1 MEPHLQRPVEPTPH
15 RRGSVRLT
23 RLATSPV
30 TSRVV
35 VFAGAD
41 MLTIA
46 LGGIVTLL
54 LARSLSTVQY
64 GSYSFATSALAVAG
78 MFFEFGLFLPTARR
92 LAQGRGQPR
101 EVVAAATAAYLPVG
115 LAFAVLV
122 FALSFGVDGWFHVNA
137 GAALRLVAPLACVYP
152 YEFVALL
159 LAQGL
164 DRIRLY
170 SLTRTAARAA
180 AVALLGGLLLTDHR
194 LSVALALAVESGAL
208 LLAWAAYSFRLRP
221 AYHNLAPHVRGFVRE
236 ARQYGLQ
243 VYVGRVLSTGTYN
256 MDTLMVAAFTNAR
269 SVGFYAL
276 ANAIAYPAAL
286 PGAGLAAALFPRMA
300 REPRLDQSWL
310 LGAGLLSLAAAGVA
324 CALVRPFISVVV
336 GSAYL
341 PVVGLLP
348 PLALAASVRSVT
360 SIYNGFLAAHG
371 RGPEL
376 RNAALALTCSN
387 LVLNV
392 ALIPPFGAVGAAWAS
407 LVALLCNLAAHMASY
422 RRVVRLLSS
431 EALS

>member
-1 MEPHLQRPVEPTPH
+1 MEPRLERPVESPR
-15 RRGSVRLT
+15 RRGSAALA

-30 TSRVV
+30 TSRVI

-41 MLTIA
+41 VLTTA

-54 LARSLSTVQY
+54 LARSLSTTQY
-64 GSYSFATSALAVAG
+64 GSYSFATSALAFAA

-92 LAQGRGQPR
+92 LAQGRGHPG
-101 EVVAAATAAYLPVG
+101 EVVAAATTAYLPVG
-115 LAFAVLV
+115 VAFAVLV
-122 FALSFGVDGWFHVNA
+122 FALSFGVDGWFHVDA
-137 GAALRLVAPLACVYP
+137 GTALRSVAPLALVYP
-152 YEFVALL
+152 YDFVALL

-170 SLTRTAARAA
+170 SLTRTATRAA
-180 AVALLGGLLLTDHR
+180 AAAALGALLLAGHR

-208 LLAWAAYSFRLRP
+208 LLAWTAYR
-221 AYHNLAPHVRGFVRE
+221 NLAPQVRGFVRE
-236 ARQYGLQ
+236 ARQYGFQ
-243 VYVGRVLSTGTYN
+243 VYLGRVLSTGTYN
-256 MDTLMVAAFTNAR
+256 MDTLMVAAFTDAR

-276 ANAIAYPAAL
+276 ANAIAYPVAL

-300 REPRLDQSWL
+300 REPRLEQSWL
-310 LGAGLLSLAAAGVA
+310 LGAGLLSLATAGLA
-324 CALVRPFISVVV
+324 CALVRPFVSLVV

>member
-1 MEPHLQRPVEPTPH
+1 MEPRLERPVESPR
-15 RRGSVRLT
+15 RRGSAALA

-30 TSRVV
+30 TSRVI

-41 MLTIA
+41 VLTTA

-54 LARSLSTVQY
+54 LARSLSTTQY
-64 GSYSFATSALAVAG
+64 GSYSFATSALAFAA

-92 LAQGRGQPR
+92 LAQGRGHPG
-101 EVVAAATAAYLPVG
+101 EVVAAATTAYLPVG
-115 LAFAVLV
+115 VAFAVLV
-122 FALSFGVDGWFHVNA
+122 FALSFGVDGWFHVDA
-137 GAALRLVAPLACVYP
+137 GTALRSVAPLALVYP
-152 YEFVALL
+152 YDFVALL
-159 LAQGL
+159 LAW
-164 DRIRLY
+164 
-170 SLTRTAARAA
+170 TAYT
-180 AVALLGGLLLTDHR
+180 L
-194 LSVALALAVESGAL
+194 
-208 LLAWAAYSFRLRP
+208 RLRP
-221 AYHNLAPHVRGFVRE
+221 AYRNLAPQVRGFVRE
-236 ARQYGLQ
+236 ARQYGFQ
-243 VYVGRVLSTGTYN
+243 VYLGRVLSTGTYN
-256 MDTLMVAAFTNAR
+256 MDTLMVAAFTDAR

-276 ANAIAYPAAL
+276 ANAIAYPVAL

-300 REPRLDQSWL
+300 REPRLEQSWL
-310 LGAGLLSLAAAGVA
+310 LSAGLLSLATAGLA
-324 CALVRPFISVVV
+324 CALVRPFVSLVV

>member
-1 MEPHLQRPVEPTPH
+1 MEPRLERPVESPR
-15 RRGSVRLT
+15 RRGSAALA

-30 TSRVV
+30 TSRVA
-35 VFAGAD
+35 VFTGAD
-41 MLTIA
+41 TLTTA

-54 LARSLSTVQY
+54 LARSLSTTQY
-64 GSYSFATSALAVAG
+64 GSYSFATSALAFAA

-92 LAQGRGQPR
+92 LAQGRGHPG
-101 EVVAAATAAYLPVG
+101 EVVAAATTAYLPVG
-115 LAFAVLV
+115 VAFAVLV
-122 FALSFGVDGWFHVNA
+122 FALSFGVDGWFHVDA
-137 GAALRLVAPLACVYP
+137 GTALRSVAPLALVYP
-152 YEFVALL
+152 YDFVALL

-170 SLTRTAARAA
+170 SLTRTATRAA
-180 AVALLGGLLLTDHR
+180 AAAALGALLLAGHR

-208 LLAWAAYSFRLRP
+208 LLAWTAYTLRLRP
-221 AYHNLAPHVRGFVRE
+221 AYRNLAPQVRGFVRE
-236 ARQYGLQ
+236 ARQYGFQ
-243 VYVGRVLSTGTYN
+243 
-256 MDTLMVAAFTNAR
+256 
-269 SVGFYAL
+269 
-276 ANAIAYPAAL
+276 AYPVAL

-300 REPRLDQSWL
+300 REPRLEQSWL
-310 LGAGLLSLAAAGVA
+310 LSAGLLSLATAGLA
-324 CALVRPFISVVV
+324 CALVRPFVSLVV

>member
-1 MEPHLQRPVEPTPH
+1 MEPRLERPVESPR
-15 RRGSVRLT
+15 RRGSAALA

-30 TSRVV
+30 TSRVI

-41 MLTIA
+41 VLTTA

-54 LARSLSTVQY
+54 LARSLSTTQY
-64 GSYSFATSALAVAG
+64 GSYSFATSALAFAA

-92 LAQGRGQPR
+92 LAQGRGHPG
-101 EVVAAATAAYLPVG
+101 EVVAAATTAYLPVG
-115 LAFAVLV
+115 VAFAVLV
-122 FALSFGVDGWFHVNA
+122 FALSFGVDGWFHVDA
-137 GAALRLVAPLACVYP
+137 GTALRSVAPLALVYP
-152 YEFVALL
+152 YDFVALL

-170 SLTRTAARAA
+170 SLTRTATRAA
-180 AVALLGGLLLTDHR
+180 AAAALGALLLAGHR

-208 LLAWAAYSFRLRP
+208 LLAWTAYTLRLRP
-221 AYHNLAPHVRGFVRE
+221 AYRNLAPQVRGFVRE
-236 ARQYGLQ
+236 ARQYGFQ
-243 VYVGRVLSTGTYN
+243 VYLGRVLSTGTYN
-256 MDTLMVAAFTNAR
+256 MDTLMVAAFTDAR

-276 ANAIAYPAAL
+276 ANAIAYPVAL
-286 PGAGLAAALFPRMA
+286 PGA
-300 REPRLDQSWL
+300 
-310 LGAGLLSLAAAGVA
+310 
-324 CALVRPFISVVV
+324 
-336 GSAYL
+336 
-341 PVVGLLP
+341 GLLP